1 MVKRVQLPIMPEKAC
16 NLYGLQG
23 TTAEPGLVAHFE
35 MPQRLDKEIKWLI
48 VYVMLSRVRDLN
60 SLASFGLN
68 DKIRAIIE
76 GGPPENLVS
85 NFDRLFK
92 EKAERTKVLAREY
105 CPGHT
110 RKNIRKVIVKEKN
123 TNEKCQK
130 VGS

>member
-1 MVKRVQLPIMPEKAC
+1 
-16 NLYGLQG
+16 
-23 TTAEPGLVAHFE
+23 

-92 EKAERTKVLAREY
+92 EKAASTKVLAREY
-105 CPGHT
+105 CPGDT
-110 RKNIRKVIVKEKN
+110 RKNNIEKRIA
-123 TNEKCQK
+123 QK
-130 VGS
+130 YVGKTLNFKIKSTRTR